1 MPPSTEDQIIELCSL
16 LASEENLQVTVK
28 ESLKGGAIAG
38 ICTVAGGVVGGPAG
52 LAVGG
57 AMGGCLAA
65 YLAQDKFLPVSTV
78 IQKMPREKQR
88 VLANSVQEIVSNLK
102 AEDMATLMALVAGDV
117 FLRKQILSKIVQTVE
132 QQANVRI
139 SNFDF

>member
-1 MPPSTEDQIIELCSL
+1 MPSNTEDLVIQLCTS

-38 ICTVAGGVVGGPAG
+38 VCTVAGGVVGGPAG

-57 AMGGCLAA
+57 AFGGCLAA

-78 IQKMPREKQR
+78 IQKMPAQKRR
-88 VLANSVQEIVSNLK
+88 ILANNVQELVASIR
-102 AEDMATLMALVAGDV
+102 AEDIATLMALLAGDV
-117 FLRKQILSKIVQTVE
+117 MLRQRILRRIVQTVE
-132 QQANVRI
+132 EQANVRV
-139 SNFDF
+139 SNFEM

>member
-78 IQKMPREKQR
+78 SIAFSLDILIMLLLEDYVEDYGEK
-88 VLANSVQEIVSNLK
+88 A
-102 AEDMATLMALVAGDV
+102 ATSGMKLL
-117 FLRKQILSKIVQTVE
+117 
-132 QQANVRI
+132 
-139 SNFDF
+139 

>member
-1 MPPSTEDQIIELCSL
+1 MFTDELFK
-16 LASEENLQVTVK
+16 LQVTVK

-38 ICTVAGGVVGGPAG
+38 ICTMAGGVVGGPAG

-78 IQKMPREKQR
+78 
-88 VLANSVQEIVSNLK
+88 S
-102 AEDMATLMALVAGDV
+102 
-117 FLRKQILSKIVQTVE
+117 
-132 QQANVRI
+132 
-139 SNFDF
+139 